1 MVSVATLRTF
11 EIVLIVSTTCLNS
24 KQKPNENEVL
34 NFTIDN
40 GFVWIDSFDVP
51 LDWFED
57 HYLWEYAPDIKEV
70 EHLPFRENAL

>member
-40 GFVWIDSFDVP
+40 GFV
-51 LDWFED
+51 
-57 HYLWEYAPDIKEV
+57 
-70 EHLPFRENAL
+70 